1 MYLNSFGAL
10 AATPVDI
17 AYGSQQNASVYLPFC
32 VSSSEM
38 YLSDRLTE
46 AAWLAWVKATEV
58 PLTLQ
63 TMLAEDFNGNLQSS
77 R

>member
-1 MYLNSFGAL
+1 MYLDSFGAL

-17 AYGSQQNASVYLPFC
+17 AYGSASVYLPFC

-63 TMLAEDFNGNLQSS
+63 TMLAEDFNGNRQSS